1 MSADSEMFRHDLF
14 VFSELVRC
22 PLPITQHAVLCRLP
36 WLFHQKNCETL
47 IREVC
52 VAEHLLLA
60 AAQQTGRRVK
70 DFVPRQIG
78 SFGILGVGHE

>member
-1 MSADSEMFRHDLF
+1 MPTSMA
-14 VFSELVRC
+14 VFCSTR
-22 PLPITQHAVLCRLP
+22 RY
-36 WLFHQKNCETL
+36 CETL

-78 SFGILGVGHE
+78 GFGILASLMNRVPSSMSTLSSSTGGY